1 MSQSV
6 VLRYQV
12 DPGNSTQ
19 TVGEMKK
26 EMASLSKEIN
36 NTVQGSKEYYAIVN
50 KMADL
55 KANFKDLR
63 EEVKALDPGEKIA
76 AVGNIAKGAIGA
88 YTGLT
93 SAVSIF
99 SGSNE
104 ELEKQLLKVNAAM
117 GLLNGAQAVIS
128 TLDEG
133 KRIFAALTTSTKA
146 MTAATEEASVATKGF
161 GTAFKAIGIG
171 LIVSA
176 IASLI
181 ANWDKVKQTLTDV
194 FPWLGK
200 IGDSFDKIKEIA
212 YGVGNA
218 ILNFVAA
225 PVNAL
230 VKVFKGDFS
239 GAIDEIKKG
248 FDVVSAY
255 SEGAAKERQNQIDEA
270 NRKQLESSI
279 KAKDDDIAVLKAR
292 GKDTYQI
299 ERDNLKRRLD
309 LNKDNKDEYAKVL
322 QEIRVLD
329 ADHAKKQ
336 EDERKKAHDKYIEDL
351 KKRNEE
357 IQKAE
362 EERLKIL
369 IDANTKVLSL
379 QQQQN
384 LDALNEIITTG
395 KQTTQIE
402 SDNYSERFANLGE
415 FAVNTIT
422 ATVANN
428 KALTDSERERAE
440 NEVNINNIL
449 IKNKEAALDTTANLL
464 KSASKLAK
472 DGSAFSKSLAIAGT
486 LIDTYRGAQA
496 AFTGMTETIPG
507 PVGIALGIA
516 AAAAAV
522 AGGLANI
529 AAIKKADVSGASSSS
544 TASSPVSY
552 TAPPVPTST
561 TLTRLDAP
569 SISDITNA
577 NSQKP
582 IQVNVG
588 ISEVTNTQNRV
599 SGYETASSMG

>member
-1 MSQSV
+1 MANV
-6 VLRYQV
+6 VLDYNV
-12 DPGNSTQ
+12 NANGAEK
-19 TVGEMKK
+19 TVGDMRK
-26 EMASLSKEIN
+26 EYASLNKELGKTI
-36 NTVQGSKEYYAIVN
+36 QGSKEYYQVLN
-50 KMADL
+50 KMGDL
-55 KANFKDLR
+55 KANFQDLK
-63 EEVKALDPGEKIA
+63 EEIRALDPGEKLA
-76 AVGNIAKGAIGA
+76 AVGNIAVVA
-88 YTGLT
+88 YTSLT
-93 SAVSIF
+93 SAVAIF
-99 SGSNE
+99 AGSKD
-104 ELEKQLLKVNAAM
+104 ELQKQLLKVNAAL
-117 GLLNGAQAVIS
+117 GLLQGAQQVIS

-133 KRIFAALTTSTKA
+133 KRILTALTIGTKA
-146 MTAATEEASVATKGF
+146 QTEATEGAAVATKGF
-161 GTAFKAIGIG
+161 GTAFKAIPIV

-176 IASLI
+176 IAALI
-181 ANWDKVKQTLTDV
+181 ASWDKVKQTLTDV

-200 IGDSFDKIKEIA
+200 IGDSFDKIKQVA

-248 FDVVSAY
+248 FDVVGAY
-255 SEGAAKERQNQIDEA
+255 SEGAAKERQAQIDEA

-322 QEIRVLD
+322 QQIRILD
-329 ADHAKKQ
+329 ATHAKQQ
-336 EDERKKAHDKYIEDL
+336 EDERKKAHDEYIKDL

-369 IDANTKVLSL
+369 IDANTQLVSR

-395 KQTTQIE
+395 QQKTEIE
-402 SDNYSERFANLGE
+402 SVNYSDRFGQLNE
-415 FAVNTIT
+415 FSEKIIST
-422 ATVANN
+422 TVA
-428 KALTDSERERAE
+428 AQGRITDAERQAAE
-440 NEVNINNIL
+440 DQKNIG
-449 IKNKEAALDTTANLL
+449 KQLL
-464 KSASKLAK
+464 NSKLEIANATAGILSSGARIAGESTK
-472 DGSAFSKSLAIAGT
+472 TGKALAIAST
-486 LIDTYRGAQA
+486 LISTYSSATKAYESAFLPVPTVASPFLGA
-496 AFTGMTETIPG
+496 
-507 PVGIALGIA
+507 VY
-516 AAAAAV
+516 AAAAV
-522 AGGLANI
+522 ASGLANL
-529 AAIKKADVSGASSSS
+529 AAIKRTSVDSTSVSS
-544 TASSPVSY
+544 TGSPVSY
-552 TAPPVPTST
+552 TAPPVPTT
-561 TLTRLDAP
+561 ANLTRLDTS
-569 SISDITNA
+569 SISDITNV

-599 SGYETASSMG
+599 AGYETASSMG